1 MQPNGSVRSGV
12 CEKSIL
18 SAEEH
23 GRAVYLLKIRR
34 YGEDTDT
41 VRSEGEDTVEA
52 TKIRSKI
59 YGRCPIG
66 RRRYGRIYEDTVEDT
81 KIRSKIP
88 RYGEDTVISQDLLM
102 FRVRTPN
109 LRTIPNEVSL
119 HAD

>member
-1 MQPNGSVRSGV
+1 MRSGV
-12 CEKSIL
+12 CETYP
-18 SAEEH
+18 EEH
-23 GRAVYLLKIRR
+23 VPYLLKIRR

-102 FRVRTPN
+102 FKVRTPN
-109 LRTIPNEVSL
+109 LRTIPLHEVAFEPSA
-119 HAD
+119 ADARAQ